1 MRTSTAKRHLG
12 FSALLTK
19 RPSSWYPCA
28 FGYIAGHSWSDPQP
42 ARSLEDQDSFLDLS
56 PRSDRET
63 GKKDQRIA
71 RTETATPAQE
81 NEGARALRPVIKVFE
96 VL

>member
-56 PRSDRET
+56 PHSERET
-63 GKKDQRIA
+63 GKRIA
-71 RTETATPAQE
+71 RTETATPARKMKAHE
-81 NEGARALRPVIKVFE
+81 RCDAFE
-96 VL
+96 VF

>member
-1 MRTSTAKRHLG
+1 VLCSLKDLRLG
-12 FSALLTK
+12 TLVLLAISPGTNGLTLS
-19 RPSSWYPCA
+19 P
-28 FGYIAGHSWSDPQP
+28 
-42 ARSLEDQDSFLDLS
+42 LEDQDSFLDLS

>member
-19 RPSSWYPCA
+19 RPSSCYLVLPGTNGLTLSPLA
-28 FGYIAGHSWSDPQP
+28 
-42 ARSLEDQDSFLDLS
+42 DQDSFLDLS

-63 GKKDQRIA
+63 GKEDRSH
-71 RTETATPAQE
+71 
-81 NEGARALRPVIKVFE
+81 
-96 VL
+96 